1 MMFLNK
7 KSLHILS
14 LFFSLNR
21 FSYSDLEK
29 ILSIKKRSIDNNINT
44 INDFLKSYKIEGI
57 QKIRDL
63 FFLKPCTI
71 NRIKEILQFAPLSVT
86 ERKEYLLLQLFFENT
101 INLND
106 NTDKIQTT
114 RRTLNYDLKDIK
126 DYLES
131 KHLKVE
137 SISGK
142 GIFLDGDERI
152 IRELFATH
160 LTKYLINKNI
170 NHNLFS
176 DLINNYFHEDTI
188 ELNKNFVLKLLN
200 GISVTLTPE
209 DFYKIVAILLINPLR
224 DQKSTF
230 ENEYIPNKKVIS
242 HKFYYK
248 TAKFLKA
255 RGLEILKPYELDTII
270 EILFYLDTKSYEK
283 LDETTKKLIEE
294 VKKVFNIDLSQNL
307 QTVMRVCNLLRVGK
321 LKTEYNF
328 YENKEVY
335 SLNKH
340 QKEEYKKIEDILT
353 SLSLKFYSED
363 ILYLGIIFKTHYEM
377 GQVDRAKH
385 KRIVIVDDTFDH
397 MYGQL
402 LSKHLK
408 NFSFIEVVKIIESYE
423 INSLL
428 EDLFEVDYLIT
439 IDDLQNLDLNI
450 PVVKINRE
458 HFLDDTFDLS
468 QLSLILN

>member
-1 MMFLNK
+1 MFLNK

-29 ILSIKKRSIDNNINT
+29 ILHIKKRSIDNNINT
-44 INDFLKSYKIEGI
+44 INDFLTAYKIEGI
-57 QKIRDL
+57 QKIKDL
-63 FFLKPCTI
+63 FFIKPCTI

-131 KHLKVE
+131 KNLKVE

-142 GIFLDGDERI
+142 GIFLDGDERV

-188 ELNKNFVLKLLN
+188 EFNKNFVLRLLN
-200 GISVTLTPE
+200 GISVTLMPE
-209 DFYKIVAILLINPLR
+209 DFYKIVAILLISPHRKNIA
-224 DQKSTF
+224 TF
-230 ENEYIPNKKVIS
+230 ENEYLPKEKIIS
-242 HKFYYK
+242 HKFYDK
-248 TAKFLKA
+248 TVNFLNS
-255 RGLEILKPYELDTII
+255 RGLDTLTPYELDSVI
-270 EILFYLDTKSYEK
+270 ETLFYLDPKTYES
-283 LDETTKKLIEE
+283 LDECTELFIKRIEE
-294 VKKVFNIDLSQNL
+294 TFDINLTQNL
-307 QTVMRVCNLLRVGK
+307 QSIMRVSNLLRVGK
-321 LKTEYNF
+321 FKSEYNF
-328 YENKEVY
+328 YQNKEVY
-335 SLNKH
+335 QLSKH
-340 QKEEYKKIEDILT
+340 QKEEYRKIEGILS
-353 SLSLKFYSED
+353 SLSLNFYPED
-363 ILYLGIIFKTHYEM
+363 IVSLGIVLKNHYENSLI
-377 GQVDRAKH
+377 DRTKH

-397 MYGQL
+397 MYGQI
-402 LSKHLK
+402 LSKYLK

-439 IDDLQNLDLNI
+439 IDDLQNFNLNI
-450 PVVKINRE
+450 PLVKINRE
-458 HFLDDTFDLS
+458 HFLDSTFDLS
-468 QLSLILN
+468 QLSIIIK